1 MTDKTKSRVRAVT
14 KLFEEK
20 APKTIL
26 DVEALG
32 LKVKEIGNGEYRTV
46 YRIIGLPLVVKVPNN
61 TGREG
66 RKHGTAEYRTIK
78 RITRST
84 KKYVKLQRYMPKV
97 YNFNAKTGVTLMH
110 HYRPVSRT
118 YRYAISGLLNS
129 LVDLVWPYAA
139 KGHECDIHGA
149 NVGMSDENKPVL
161 LDLGYFSDLGKCE
174 DY

>member
-1 MTDKTKSRVRAVT
+1 MTDSTEEQVQAVT
-14 KLFEEK
+14 KMFEEK

-32 LKVKEIGNGEYRTV
+32 LTTKKIGDGEYRTV
-46 YRIIGLPLVVKVPNN
+46 YRIVGLPLVVKVPNN

-84 KKYVKLQRYMPKV
+84 RKYAKLKRYMPIV
-97 YNFNAKTGVTLMH
+97 YNFNVKTGVTLMH
-110 HYRPVSRT
+110 YYKAVSRP
-118 YRYAISGLLNS
+118 YRRAISGLLNTV
-129 LVDLVWPYAA
+129 VDLTWPYAA
-139 KGHECDIHGA
+139 RGYECDIHSA
-149 NVGMSDENKPVL
+149 NVGMNDENRPVL